1 MNSDQPVA
9 ELFVVA
15 YICIY
20 VSIVI
25 VCQVLFNYHEKNKKQ
40 EQKWSI
46 QGIDLIPGHPHLNA
60 SMDSLVLAPK
70 LLKWIEKVDLNQVVI
85 RSMTITDVNW
95 FAAAPTPTKLGFV
108 KFALDATDLTTKKK
122 IASNVVV
129 CRGDSVAILIIVQV
143 IKPRTKPVEYV
154 LLCEQMRVPSGKRR
168 REICAGMMDDNGDIA
183 SVVLKEVE
191 EETQFKIKNK
201 IDLVS
206 LGSVYVSPGLLDE
219 EIHLYSW
226 TTQITETEFIRKQE
240 QVYGNAAEGEEI
252 KLSFVPVSK
261 FKHEL
266 LEMKDVKAECAFYRH
281 YVQ

>member
-1 MNSDQPVA
+1 MNSDQRVA
-9 ELFVVA
+9 ELFVSA

-20 VSIVI
+20 VSLVI
-25 VCQVLFNYHEKNKKQ
+25 VCQVLYSCHERKKNQ
-40 EQKWSI
+40 EQKWSV

-60 SMDSLVLAPK
+60 SMDSLVIAPK
-70 LLKWIEKVDLNQVVI
+70 LLKWIEKVDLNQVEI

-95 FAAAPTPTKLGFV
+95 FAATPTPTKLGFV
-108 KFALDATDLTTKKK
+108 KFTLDASDLTTKKK

-129 CRGDSVAILIIVQV
+129 CRGDSVAILIIVRV
-143 IKPRTKPVEYV
+143 AKYRTKPVEYV

-191 EETQFKIKNK
+191 EETEFKIKNK
-201 IDLVS
+201 RELVP

-226 TTQITETEFIRKQE
+226 TTEISESEFIRKQE
-240 QVYGNAAEGEEI
+240 QVCGNASEGEEI
-252 KLSFVPVSK
+252 KLSFVPVSQ
-261 FKHEL
+261 FKKEL
-266 LEMKDVKAECAFYRH
+266 LKMKDVKAECAFHRH
-281 YVQ
+281 YTK